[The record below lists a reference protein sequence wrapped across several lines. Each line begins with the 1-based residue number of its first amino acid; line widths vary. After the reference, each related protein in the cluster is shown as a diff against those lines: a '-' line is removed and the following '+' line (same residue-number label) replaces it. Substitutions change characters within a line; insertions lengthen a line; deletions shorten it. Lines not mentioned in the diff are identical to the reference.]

1 MDLHGKSI
9 LFLVPTRGFGGAE
22 LHSIT
27 LAKQLRDRGA
37 ELTFCFRVEEATR
50 RVFEHCASEDFNV
63 RNLPLALVPG
73 STVLESAEKQRKVVS
88 DNISLSDYDFI
99 FIAAPSPKTALG
111 LMAAVKTTGVP
122 SCTIFHLVAE
132 NTRFSDSERRY
143 FAEAISEHSRMVC
156 VSEFTRDCLAEAC
169 RLPIS
174 LFEVIENG
182 VEIKPPAP
190 IDADTFRASFGRAGY
205 QLVLTSG
212 RLHKQKGI
220 HVLLQAIPDIIAEF
234 PKTHFVFFGD
244 GEQKGELLDQIRE
257 RGLASYVSFAG
268 HVTDPYRYFH
278 AADIVLLPTLYEGLS
293 LTLLEAMHSGAC
305 ILTTDASYQDRIIT
319 DGVDGVIAEAGNA
332 RDLAE
337 RTVALLGNAPARL
350 RYREAILARA
360 RDFTVERMLGQYDL
374 LVDNSLVNKGAIKEK
389 SNLQRDCRETLVL
402 NFGQSIVEL
411 EQSLRGEDV
420 CAVKMTVAE
429 LITDN
434 KRINHEFLC
443 DWVELSYTVSGANR
457 RILGSVSV
465 DELLDRSPLRAVI
478 QQIEL
483 YEYENQLPVP
493 YIWESIVIHLL
504 NRSSSGLDRL
514 NDYLIVKLF
523 KHYIRFGAA
532 SNGAMSALMD
542 AWEGFP
548 LDIRKALIGQ
558 LSHPLFISESGRRF
572 AWIANHFEVIKDSSP
587 LEYAH
592 FEKCYQQA
600 TGRAI
605 WAEGLAAL
613 HNPDYQGELVSERGS
628 ARRVLMFA
636 AHYSYPPKNGSD
648 NRVTDVLRAYRSLG
662 YEVMV
667 YTWSKSTD
675 KDAIITAALEQDLG
689 IKHQVF
695 HPKPETRKHYSEK
708 FRQLTLGQFDSAD
721 FYNEQLHVD
730 FYRVCETFQPDILHI
745 NYFYFGWLV
754 SCVENS
760 QVKTVLDTHDLVS
773 KRVSI
778 FKRVNEICGRLPTH
792 AREVSSAVFNSGSFR
807 ALGYEDVDE
816 NDVLSMFDK
825 VLMISENE
833 LGLVESH
840 IGGAEAHFLPY
851 LPEFSPSPLRNTN
864 KRNGLFLGS
873 KNAMNIMGAAAIV
886 KAIAPRASALMS
898 DFRCSIAGHVSDA
911 VDDTPGVER
920 LGFVASVESLYS
932 NHDYVLCPLPAGTGQ
947 NIKVTEGLAHGLPV
961 ITFPAV
967 AESSGVRHNINGVI
981 ANDIDEYYEYV
992 KQITTDK
999 HFFDQ
1004 IQSSTQDWAREAFSA
1019 ENFNRLFETAIQ

>member
-9 LFLVPTRGFGGAE
+9 LFLMPTRGFGGAE

-27 LAKQLRDRGA
+27 LAKRLRDRGA
-37 ELTFCFRVEEATR
+37 ELTFSFRVEEATR
-50 RVFEHCASEDFNV
+50 RVFEHCAVEDFNV
-63 RNLPLALVPG
+63 KSLPLALVPG
-73 STVLESAEKQRKVVS
+73 STVLESAEKQRKIVS
-88 DNISLSDYDFI
+88 DNISLSKYGFI

-111 LMAAVKTTGVP
+111 LMAAVKISGIP
-122 SCTIFHLVAE
+122 CITIFHLVAE
-132 NTRFSDSERRY
+132 NTRFTDSERRY
-143 FAEAISEHSRMVC
+143 FAQAISEHSRMVC
-156 VSEFTRDCLAEAC
+156 VSEFTRDCLAQAC

-182 VEIKPPAP
+182 VEIKPPAA
-190 IDADTFRASFGRAGY
+190 IDADTFRASFGRPEY
-205 QLVLTSG
+205 QLVITSG

-220 HVLLQAIPDIIAEF
+220 HVLLEAMPEIIEEF

-244 GEQKGELLDQIRE
+244 GEQKGELLE
-257 RGLASYVSFAG
+257 RARANGLASHISFVG
-268 HVTDPYRYFH
+268 HVSEPYRYFH

-293 LTLLEAMHSGAC
+293 LTLLEAMHSGSC

-319 DGVDGVIAEAGNA
+319 DGVDGAIAKTGNA
-332 RDLAE
+332 EDLAQ
-337 RTVALLGNAPARL
+337 RAIALLGDSVLRA
-350 RYREAILARA
+350 RYRESILQRA
-360 RDFTVERMLGQYDL
+360 RDFSVDRMLGQYDS
-374 LVDNSLVNKGAIKEK
+374 LVDDSLINKKQAGGVSSI
-389 SNLQRDCRETLVL
+389 RHDCRESLVL

-411 EQSLRGEDV
+411 EQRLRNENV
-420 CAVKMTVAE
+420 CAVKMSLAE
-429 LITDN
+429 LIADN
-434 KRINHEFLC
+434 KQINHEFLC
-443 DWVELSYTVSGANR
+443 DWVELSYTVSGSNR
-457 RILGSVSV
+457 RVLGSVSV
-465 DELLDRSPLRAVI
+465 DELLNRSPLRTVI

-483 YEYENQLPVP
+483 YEYESQLPVP
-493 YIWESIVIHLL
+493 FIWESIVIHLL
-504 NRSSSGLDRL
+504 NRASEGLDRL

-523 KHYIRFGAA
+523 KHYVRFGAA
-532 SNGAMSALMD
+532 SNGAMSALME

-548 LDIRKALIGQ
+548 SDIRIAAINQ
-558 LSHPLFISESGRRF
+558 LTHPLFISESGRKYS
-572 AWIANHFEVIKDSSP
+572 WIASHFESLRESYP
-587 LEYAH
+587 REYAH

-600 TGRAI
+600 TGKPI

-613 HNPDYQGELVSERGS
+613 DFSDFKGKAAVDGGDAQ
-628 ARRVLMFA
+628 RVLMFA

-648 NRVTDVLRAYRSLG
+648 NRVTDVLRAYRTLG

-667 YTWSKSTD
+667 YTWSKSSE
-675 KDAIITAALEQDLG
+675 KDAMITAALELDLG

-708 FRQLTLGQFDSAD
+708 FRQLTLGQFDAAD

-730 FYRVCETFQPDILHI
+730 FYRACDTYQPDILHI

-754 SCVENS
+754 SCVENR
-760 QVKTVLDTHDLVS
+760 QVKTILDTHDLVS

-807 ALGYEDVDE
+807 ALAYEDADE
-816 NDVLSMFDK
+816 NLVFSMFDK
-825 VLMISENE
+825 VLMISESE

-851 LPEFSPSPLRNTN
+851 LPEFSPSPLRNAN

-886 KAIAPRASALMS
+886 KAIAPRASALMPA
-898 DFRCSIAGHVSDA
+898 FHCSIAGHVSDA
-911 VDDTPGVER
+911 IDETPGVDR

-947 NIKVTEGLAHGLPV
+947 NIKVTEGLAHGLPIV
-961 ITFPAV
+961 TFPAV
-967 AESSGVRHNINGVI
+967 AESSGVRHNINGLI
-981 ANDIDEYYEYV
+981 ANDLDEYYEYV
-992 KQITTDK
+992 KQITTDTG
-999 HFFDQ
+999 FFEQ
-1004 IQSSTQDWAREAFSA
+1004 LQCNTLGWAREAFSA

>member
-37 ELTFCFRVEEATR
+37 KLTLCFRVEEVTR
-50 RVFEHCASEDFNV
+50 RVFEHCAAEDFNV
-63 RNLPLALVPG
+63 RSLPLALVPG
-73 STVLESAEKQRKVVS
+73 ATILESAEKQRKVVS
-88 DNISLSDYDFI
+88 DNISLTDYDFV
-99 FIAAPSPKTALG
+99 FIAAPSPKAALG
-111 LMAAVKTTGVP
+111 LMAAVKAAGVP

-143 FAEAISEHSRMVC
+143 FAEAISERSHMVC
-156 VSEFTRDCLAEAC
+156 VSEFTRDCLAQAC

-190 IDADTFRASFGRAGY
+190 IDAETFRASFGRLGY

-220 HVLLQAIPDIIAEF
+220 QVLLEAMPLIIAEF

-293 LTLLEAMHSGAC
+293 LTLLEAMHSGSC

-319 DGVDGVIAEAGNA
+319 DGVDGVIAEVGNA
-332 RDLAE
+332 EDLAE
-337 RTVALLGNAPARL
+337 RAVALLGDAPARF
-350 RYREAILARA
+350 RYREAILGRA

-374 LVDNSLVNKGAIKEK
+374 LVDDSLLNKGQAREV
-389 SNLQRDCRETLVL
+389 SSLQRDCHETLVL
-402 NFGQSIVEL
+402 NFGESTVEL
-411 EQSLRGEDV
+411 EQSLRSESV
-420 CAVKMTVAE
+420 CAVKMTLAE
-429 LITDN
+429 LIADD
-434 KRINHEFLC
+434 KQVNHEFLC
-443 DWVELSYTVSGANR
+443 DWVELSYTVSGSNR
-457 RILGSVSV
+457 WILGSVSV
-465 DELLDRSPLRAVI
+465 DELLDRSPLRAVM

-493 YIWESIVIHLL
+493 FIWESIVIHLL
-504 NRSSSGLDRL
+504 NRSSHGLDRL

-548 LDIRKALIGQ
+548 LDIRKALINQ
-558 LSHPLFISESGRRF
+558 LAHPLFISESGRKF
-572 AWIANHFEVIKDSSP
+572 DWIADHFESLKECSP
-587 LEYAH
+587 QEYSH

-600 TGRAI
+600 TGKPI

-613 HNPDYQGELVSERGS
+613 NNPEFQGEAVINGGD
-628 ARRVLMFA
+628 AQRVLMFA

-648 NRVTDVLRAYRSLG
+648 NRVTDVLRAYRALG

-667 YTWSKSTD
+667 YTWSKSVD
-675 KDAIITAALEQDLG
+675 KDAVITAALELDLG
-689 IKHQVF
+689 IQHQVF

-708 FRQLTLGQFDSAD
+708 FRHLTLGQFDAAD

-730 FYRVCETFQPDILHI
+730 FYRVCDTYQPDILHI

-754 SCVENS
+754 SCVENR

-792 AREVSSAVFNSGSFR
+792 AREVRSAVFNSGSFR
-807 ALGYEDVDE
+807 ALAYEDADE

-825 VLMISENE
+825 VLMISESE

-851 LPEFSPSPLRNTN
+851 LPEFSPSPLKSTN
-864 KRNGLFLGS
+864 RRNGLFLGS
-873 KNAMNIMGAAAIV
+873 KNAMNIMGAAAITKV
-886 KAIAPRASALMS
+886 LAPRASAMMK
-898 DFRCSIAGHVSDA
+898 DFRCSIAGHVTDA
-911 VDDTPGVER
+911 VDEAPGVDR

-967 AESSGVRHNINGVI
+967 AESSGVRHNVNGLI
-981 ANDIDEYYEYV
+981 ANDLDEYYEYV
-992 KQITTDK
+992 KQITTDP
-999 HFFDQ
+999 HFFGQ
-1004 IQSSTQDWAREAFSA
+1004 LQANTQSWAKEAFSV
-1019 ENFNRLFETAIQ
+1019 EHFNRLFEAAIQ